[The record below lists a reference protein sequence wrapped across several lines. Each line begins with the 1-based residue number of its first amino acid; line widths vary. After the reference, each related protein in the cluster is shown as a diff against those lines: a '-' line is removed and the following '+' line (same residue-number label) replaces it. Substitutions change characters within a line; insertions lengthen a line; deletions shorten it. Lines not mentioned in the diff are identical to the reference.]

1 MIAEIITIGSEI
13 TTGSTLNTN
22 TFYLSQRLFE
32 MGIETYY
39 HTSVDDD
46 ENRLEDIIKIALG
59 RSNLIITTG
68 GLGPTKDDLTKEVIS
83 KVLGLELELDNDM
96 KKNIESMFE
105 RIGTCL
111 TSNNIKQ
118 AIKPKGSS
126 FIDNSIGTAPGI
138 YIEKDNKK
146 IIMLPGPPREMSLM
160 FDNHVKDLIHDNFN
174 IISRSLN
181 TTGIGESSLESRL
194 QELNLSSTNIN
205 IATYAREGTVEV
217 KIVGKGKDK
226 QKIELEVDAI
236 FNALN
241 EEFNSFIYGYD
252 NISLEEVVVN
262 ELKAKGYKLGL
273 CESCTGGLVSSMITR
288 VPGASNVLERA
299 IVSYSN
305 TSKIEVLDVKAS
317 TLKEFGAVSQET
329 AYEMAKGLFNKA
341 KLDIVVSITGIA
353 GPDGGSDEKPIGLV
367 YYCVMT
373 KDGHNIIKSNFNGD
387 RGLVQRR
394 AAIKA
399 LNEIRKICKNNN

>member
-13 TTGSTLNTN
+13 TSGSTLNTN
-22 TFYLSQRLFE
+22 TFYISQRLFE

-46 ENRLEDIIKIALG
+46 ENRLEDVVKIALS
-59 RSNLIITTG
+59 RSDLIITTG

-83 KVLGLELELDNDM
+83 EVLGLELELDNDM
-96 KKNIESMFE
+96 KKNIENMFE
-105 RIGTCL
+105 KIGSCL

-146 IIMLPGPPREMSLM
+146 IIMLPGPPKEMRLM
-160 FDNHVKDLIHDNFN
+160 FENHVKDLVHDDFN
-174 IISRSLN
+174 IISKSIN

-194 QELNLSSTNIN
+194 QELSLSSSNIN
-205 IATYAREGTVEV
+205 IATYAKEGTVEI
-217 KIVGKGKDK
+217 KIVGKGRDK
-226 QKIELEVDAI
+226 HQIELEVDAI
-236 FNALN
+236 INSLN
-241 EEFNSFIYGYD
+241 KEFKSFIYGYD

-262 ELKAKGYKLGL
+262 ELRAKGYKLGL

-305 TSKIEVLDVKAS
+305 TSKMEVLHVKAS
-317 TLKEFGAVSQET
+317 TLEKFGAVSEKT
-329 AYEMAKGLFNKA
+329 AYEMAHGLFNKSE
-341 KLDIVVSITGIA
+341 LDIVVSITGIA
-353 GPDGGSDEKPIGLV
+353 GPDGGSYEKPVGLV
-367 YYCVMT
+367 YFCIIT
-373 KDGHNIIKSNFNGD
+373 KDGHEIIKSNFNGNRD
-387 RGLVQRR
+387 LIQRR

-399 LNEIRKICKNNN
+399 LNEIRKICINNN